1 MASAQNSIQDPQT
14 KVVQHNHIIIKY
26 QQPPD
31 PAIINHV
38 LELLVRTTRSFT
50 KKNPAQIP
58 YTQDY
63 INQIIPLLQTL
74 YSQSAQQVLQQGGVP
89 PPDSNTIYLPPTC
102 TDLQQLLSELHNV
115 QSSSLEMMTHLNSKI
130 NMEQS
135 VQPPMTPQANRI
147 IEIETYNIYS
157 VNKVLLQKI
166 LETIG
171 QITKKTL
178 DINPQQVMKLEP
190 LILELYR
197 QLTHFLFNLEAE
209 ENRKTGQI
217 SIQPEV
223 RLLVTRVWNNIWKI
237 LEEKK

>member
-1 MASAQNSIQDPQT
+1 MACAQNSVQDPQT

-31 PAIINHV
+31 PAIVNHV

-63 INQIIPLLQTL
+63 IDQIIPLLQIL

-89 PPDSNTIYLPPTC
+89 PPPSNTIYLPPTYR
-102 TDLQQLLSELHNV
+102 DLQQLLSELHSV
-115 QSSSLEMMTHLNSKI
+115 QSSSLGMITHLNSKT

-135 VQPPMTPQANRI
+135 VQPPMTSQANRI

-157 VNKVLLQKI
+157 VN
-166 LETIG
+166 
-171 QITKKTL
+171 
-178 DINPQQVMKLEP
+178 
-190 LILELYR
+190 
-197 QLTHFLFNLEAE
+197 
-209 ENRKTGQI
+209 
-217 SIQPEV
+217 
-223 RLLVTRVWNNIWKI
+223 
-237 LEEKK
+237 